1 MWKSIKVIVYK
12 FVIVLYVWNYREER
26 YLFVL
31 KVGELKLFEFY
42 VIIFVFNL
50 YWSFFRIMSY
60 NF

>member
-31 KVGELKLFEFY
+31 KVGELKLFKFY

-50 YWSFFRIMSY
+50 YWSLLE
-60 NF
+60 